1 MRSSGYGEIEAQ
13 PFLQDPKF
21 KKRSKWSEIS
31 SGWRLSLVYGAGAST
46 VVLLINLGVTI
57 WSSTLTKGEENS
69 RDRQSSNRR
78 VLFQGSCE
86 ESRKLNVILHIFI
99 NVFSSI
105 LLAASSYGMQCLT
118 APNRAEVD
126 KSHAAQR
133 WMDIGILSVRNLRG
147 VSWKRSILWFLLT
160 MSSIPLHL
168 LYNSVVFSSLSTMNY
183 TVYRIGEQF
192 NDPQSAEMIK
202 RARNQKWDNI
212 TTEEC
217 ITEYG
222 VAFLTSRSD
231 VILVVDQKPKTNGS
245 NIFDEWA
252 KYHDLTVGEGC
263 YSTAYSW
270 ICPGMECDPQGCL
283 SELGKYKKEANNWR
297 PYQDRV
303 KYCLSKPREE
313 ICRVNFNIPVA
324 IGVIIANAAKA
335 IILLYVAFKP
345 PEEPLLVLGDA
356 IHSFLRKP
364 DPFSKHMCLASIHD
378 VKTQGAWASIKPS
391 RWVSTRRRWA
401 AAISRTRWYI
411 SGSLYGLALGV
422 AIFFLVWGIT
432 ALSGS
437 HSAKTLWNMGFGAIT
452 DKALISGL
460 SPSGDNSDNEILT
473 SVLLANIPQITFSV
487 LYFQYNGLFTCMLS
501 AKEWSDFGWKRKALR
516 VSSEPVGEQRSR
528 YFLQLPYRWSV
539 PLVLLSILMHWVLSQ
554 SIFVVAV
561 ETDRPSMNIYET
573 TADGDYTRKLSWN
586 FATCGYSPVAI
597 ICVMLV
603 SLVMVAA
610 VVITATRR
618 LPTAIPVVGSC
629 SLAIAASCH
638 HPDGVPQPEAPYH
651 ALKWGVMGKSE
662 TDVDGVYLH
671 CGFSTEEVGE
681 PQDGLEYQ

>member
-1 MRSSGYGEIEAQ
+1 MRTSGYGEIEAQ

-21 KKRSKWSEIS
+21 KKRSKWAEIS

-57 WSSTLTKGEENS
+57 WSSTLKKGDENS
-69 RDRQSSNRR
+69 RDSQSNNRR
-78 VLFQGSCE
+78 TLFQGSCE
-86 ESRKLNVILHIFI
+86 ESRKLNVVLHIFI

-183 TVYRIGEQF
+183 DVYRVGEQF
-192 NDPQSAEMIK
+192 NDPRSANITK
-202 RARNQKWDNI
+202 LAREQKWDNI
-212 TTEEC
+212 TAEQC
-217 ITEYG
+217 ITDYG

-231 VILVVDQKPKTNGS
+231 VILVVDQAPKTNGS
-245 NIFDEWA
+245 KIFGTW
-252 KYHDLTVGEGC
+252 YQSHDLIVGKGC
-263 YSTAYSW
+263 YNTPYSW
-270 ICPGMECDPQGCL
+270 ICPGINCNAQAC
-283 SELGKYKKEANNWR
+283 LGKIPDVKKKANDWR
-297 PYQDRV
+297 PFEHHV

-313 ICRVNFNIPVA
+313 ICRINFNIPVA
-324 IGVIIANAAKA
+324 VGVIIANAAKA
-335 IILLYVAFKP
+335 IILLYMAFSP

-356 IHSFLRKP
+356 IHSFLKKP
-364 DPFSKHMCLASIHD
+364 DPFSKHICLASIHD

-391 RWVSTRRRWA
+391 RWVSTKRRWA
-401 AAISRTRWYI
+401 AAISRTRWWI

-422 AIFFLVWGIT
+422 AIFFLAWGIT

-437 HSAKTLWNMGFGAIT
+437 HSAKTLWEMGFGAIT

-460 SPSGDNSDNEILT
+460 QVSSDESDKEILT

-528 YFLQLPYRWSV
+528 YFLQLPYRWSI
-539 PLVLLSILMHWVLSQ
+539 PLVLLSILMHWILSQ

-561 ETDRPSMNIYET
+561 ETDRPVRDYNAPPI
-573 TADGDYTRKLSWN
+573 GDWPRELSWN

-603 SLVMVAA
+603 SLVMVTA

-651 ALKWGVMGKSE
+651 PLKWGVMGKSE

>member
-1 MRSSGYGEIEAQ
+1 MSASYGEIEAQ
-13 PFLQDPKF
+13 PFLQDPKA
-21 KKRSKWSEIS
+21 KKGSKWSQIS

-57 WSSTLTKGEENS
+57 WSSTLEKGNESEG
-69 RDRQSSNRR
+69 DRQSDNRR
-78 VLFQGSCE
+78 ILFEGSCE
-86 ESRKLNVILHIFI
+86 DSRKLNVVLHIFI
-99 NVFSSI
+99 NIFSSV

-126 KSHAAQR
+126 KSHAVQR
-133 WMDIGILSVRNLRG
+133 WMDIGILSVRNLRA

-183 TVYRIGEQF
+183 TIYRVGEQF
-192 NDPQSAEMIK
+192 NDPGSSKIIN
-202 RARNQKWDNI
+202 RARDQKWDNM
-212 TTEEC
+212 TSEQC

-231 VILVVDQKPKTNGS
+231 VVLVVGQDPKTNGGS
-245 NIFDEWA
+245 IYMEADQSLE
-252 KYHDLTVGEGC
+252 LSTGGGC
-263 YSTAYSW
+263 YTTAYSW
-270 ICPGMECDPQGCL
+270 ICPNIGCNAQAC
-283 SELGKYKKEANNWR
+283 LGEIPDVKKKADDWR
-297 PYQDRV
+297 PYGRRV

-313 ICRVNFNIPVA
+313 VCRVNFNIPVA

-378 VKTQGAWASIKPS
+378 VKTQGAWASINPS
-391 RWVSTRRRWA
+391 RWVSRRRRWA

-422 AIFFLVWGIT
+422 AIFFLAWGIT
-432 ALSGS
+432 ALRGS

-460 SPSGDNSDNEILT
+460 QTEGENSGNEIVT
-473 SVLLANIPQITFSV
+473 SVLLANIPQISFSV

-528 YFLQLPYRWSV
+528 YFLQLPYRWSM
-539 PLVLLSILMHWVLSQ
+539 PLVLLSILMHWILSQ

-561 ETDRPSMNIYET
+561 ETDRK
-573 TADGDYTRKLSWN
+573 DYNNMLPAGEYARQLTWN

-610 VVITATRR
+610 VIITATRR

-638 HPDGVPQPEAPYH
+638 HPDGIPQPEAPYQ
-651 ALKWGVMGKSE
+651 ALKWGVMGKSVTE
-662 TDVDGVYLH
+662 VDGVYLH
-671 CGFSTEEVGE
+671 CGFSAEEVGE
-681 PQDGLEYQ
+681 AEDGFEYQ